1 MEDGSTRNLTLKIL
15 FLNNESLSTKSWLAF
30 NTSSQM
36 LYGLPLNS
44 DYKKQISKPLDLIL
58 FAYDKDGRYAF
69 NSFKLSIS
77 EPINSVPFIVTI
89 RLALNYTIFMTEN
102 QYPAL
107 LINKIASYYNDS
119 QSRIYIQSIEEG
131 STLVSWS
138 NTSLGIN
145 ICNNTEIESNTDK
158 IINKNLNTPRKDFA
172 QHLLPEFPLIG
183 IQSEF
188 QGVCVVNTTIV
199 TKFPPTTAEKDST
212 FIYFIIPVV
221 ILGIILLIVVILII
235 WFWKNRRKNTVYF
248 KNHERPVLLPDEV
261 ELRQVSEVASRE
273 KEVPYKRGYDDIG
286 LVHDN
291 FESSSSFSSGTS
303 SMSSNSMS
311 MDIRGPPPPYRMPP
325 KYIKP
330 VGEFKKHI
338 HLNST
343 C

>member
-1 MEDGSTRNLTLKIL
+1 M
-15 FLNNESLSTKSWLAF
+15 
-30 NTSSQM
+30 
-36 LYGLPLNS
+36 
-44 DYKKQISKPLDLIL
+44 
-58 FAYDKDGRYAF
+58 
-69 NSFKLSIS
+69 
-77 EPINSVPFIVTI
+77 
-89 RLALNYTIFMTEN
+89 
-102 QYPAL
+102 
-107 LINKIASYYNDS
+107 
-119 QSRIYIQSIEEG
+119 
-131 STLVSWS
+131 
-138 NTSLGIN
+138 
-145 ICNNTEIESNTDK
+145 
-158 IINKNLNTPRKDFA
+158 
-172 QHLLPEFPLIG
+172 
-183 IQSEF
+183 
-188 QGVCVVNTTIV
+188 
-199 TKFPPTTAEKDST
+199 
-212 FIYFIIPVV
+212 
-221 ILGIILLIVVILII
+221 ILII